1 LGILDQ
7 REKVPMKLVTIG
19 DCVRVKATG
28 ELMVVEGKTEIDNK
42 PALVISKWG
51 HMSGGQNIPAS
62 SGPRLEV
69 KREDVVKVVARTEW
83 VDDED

>member
-1 LGILDQ
+1 
-7 REKVPMKLVTIG
+7 MKLVTIG

-51 HMSGGQNIPAS
+51 HMSGGLVIHS
-62 SGPRLEV
+62 DRLEV
-69 KREDVVKVVARTEW
+69 KREDVIRVVLKTEW
-83 VDDED
+83 VDEED

>member
-1 LGILDQ
+1 
-7 REKVPMKLVTIG
+7 MKLLTIG

-28 ELMVVEGKTEIDNK
+28 EVMVVEGKWGIPNDN
-42 PALVISKWG
+42 ALILSKWG

-69 KREDVVKVVARTEW
+69 NRADVVKVVARTEW